1 VFLKTITALCATAIL
16 AIPTAASANLGAAGP
31 VDPAS
36 VPFPTFYDD
45 GAGTSLALCVNDPL
59 CPASPPVF
67 TNEAPND
74 EAFYM
79 LAGAEATGPQ
89 GQSIGMEFA
98 IEAAWLDPETPITFG
113 RIQATLQG
121 LEPNSTYTV
130 EHPWGV
136 SHFTTESDGTLVGGK
151 RAAQREETD
160 GTFTDTLN
168 TPIGPFIRNVDA
180 PAGYLGNGL
189 TAGPV
194 TGSLIRNSIR
204 VTGPG
209 LPQEVL
215 SEPDPITGEQT
226 ILQAAGITTDQ
237 FTVEGKL
244 FDPTA
249 PLPPVFV
256 PKEPDT
262 DGDGVTDNVDRC
274 INQPGPASNAGCPP
288 PVIVTQPP
296 PPPIVIE
303 KPPVIIEKHIV
314 TVQQVLVPAA
324 PAPVVQPVPALIA
337 PRHVSGL
344 RIRHGVL
351 NATAPANAVQV
362 RIVVRKGNRVVKRVK
377 LSVPAGRV
385 VSLRLAKRP
394 GRYHVTVQAVN
405 VDGTR
410 VAFGPVTSRSFR
422 IR

>member
-1 VFLKTITALCATAIL
+1 VFVKTITALCATALL
-16 AIPTAASANLGAAGP
+16 AMPTAASANLGAAGP

-79 LAGAEATGPQ
+79 AASAELSGPQ
-89 GQSIGMEFA
+89 GQSVAMEFA

-113 RIQATLQG
+113 RIQATLKG

-136 SHFTTESDGTLVGGK
+136 SHFTTEPDGTLVGGK

-160 GTFTDTLN
+160 GTFADTLS
-168 TPIGPFIRNVDA
+168 TPIGPFIRNVNA

-244 FDPTA
+244 FDPNA
-249 PLPPVFV
+249 PLPPVLV
-256 PKEPDT
+256 PKEPDRQRRSLHQPARSRQQRWLPAA
-262 DGDGVTDNVDRC
+262 GHRHAAASAAHRDREAAGHHREAHRHR
-274 INQPGPASNAGCPP
+274 PAGPRARCSGPGCPAP
-288 PVIVTQPP
+288 SCAHRARARVWTAHPAWRPQWHRARQRRPRAHRRP
-296 PPPIVIE
+296 QG
-303 KPPVIIEKHIV
+303 
-314 TVQQVLVPAA
+314 QQGRQAGHAA
-324 PAPVVQPVPALIA
+324 RPGQQGRQAAAGEASRPL
-337 PRHVSGL
+337 PRHG
-344 RIRHGVL
+344 
-351 NATAPANAVQV
+351 
-362 RIVVRKGNRVVKRVK
+362 
-377 LSVPAGRV
+377 
-385 VSLRLAKRP
+385 P
-394 GRYHVTVQAVN
+394 GRERGWHTRGVRTRHLAVLP
-405 VDGTR
+405 D
-410 VAFGPVTSRSFR
+410 PVGLTA
-422 IR
+422 